1 MKKRHSLALLNG
13 LNRSGIFTEHRKGE
27 KGKSEWGK
35 KCSNVKMIKQG
46 NNIDIKCILKFN
58 LWEIYAK
65 KNKLKLKQLRDGK
78 LMCYIKIRCNIL
90 FLL

>member
-27 KGKSEWGK
+27 KGNPNGER
-35 KCSNVKMIKQG
+35 NVQVKMIKQG